1 MAFCFQIIWMLKTKL
16 SIFGD
21 VLMFFL
27 YIIFALSQAFKFSSI
42 RVDNPVVLVVNKK
55 KLSSNRLAPS
65 TLLVTTKSEWINKWL
80 TLWTKISA
88 VLLAVHQGCSEAS
101 DKLMEVIQGKV
112 HLQEINLLSKETPSV
127 EFYGKSDQLVNS
139 LFNINTLSRSRV
151 TRT

>member
-1 MAFCFQIIWMLKTKL
+1 M
-16 SIFGD
+16 
-21 VLMFFL
+21 
-27 YIIFALSQAFKFSSI
+27 
-42 RVDNPVVLVVNKK
+42 
-55 KLSSNRLAPS
+55 
-65 TLLVTTKSEWINKWL
+65 
-80 TLWTKISA
+80 KISA

-112 HLQEINLLSKETPSV
+112 HLQEINLLSKEIPSV